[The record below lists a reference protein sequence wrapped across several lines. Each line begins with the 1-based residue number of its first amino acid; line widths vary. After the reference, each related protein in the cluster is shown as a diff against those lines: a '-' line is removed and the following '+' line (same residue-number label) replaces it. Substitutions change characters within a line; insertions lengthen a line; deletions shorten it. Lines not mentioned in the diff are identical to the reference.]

1 MSLKTVTAIE
11 ARKTLGTILNSVSFG
26 NNQYIVERK
35 GVPMAAI
42 VPVKKLEQ
50 MDRARKRFFANMSK
64 ISDAFAEEGVEKLDA
79 VIDEATE
86 AAKALE
92 RSGE

>member
-11 ARKTLGTILNSVSFG
+11 ARNKLGTILNSVSFG

-64 ISDAFAEEGVEKLDA
+64 ISEAFAEESSEKLDA
-79 VIDEATE
+79 MINEATK
-86 AAKALE
+86 AAKTLE

>member
-11 ARKTLGTILNSVSFG
+11 ARNKLGTILNSVSFG

-64 ISDAFAEEGVEKLDA
+64 ISDAFAEESGERLDA
-79 VIDEATE
+79 MIDEATE
-86 AAKALE
+86 AAKTLE
-92 RSGE
+92 RSGG